1 MGAVLVHIDLDGDRP
16 HAASLAAL
24 AAGRAVASSWG
35 ATLYAALVVHD
46 ASERGAP
53 DSTAQVMSAQ
63 RVPGVEAM
71 QTRLARAGADKV
83 VVAVIDTPVAPLW
96 AAIGGAWQGVLDH
109 IRPRVV
115 LFGADAPAAA
125 ELGPRTAARIGARL
139 LMRARASAGDQVE
152 LRDRDGMYVRASDGG
167 AAVAMIGAHAVQ
179 LAGDEDIDL
188 VVLVFPAV
196 ADSRIEIAGSAVA
209 TEAPHA
215 LGPLIAIG
223 DDVAGDGELVA
234 NARRIARQLGGRLVG
249 GPSAVRAGAVAPA
262 NAIDRATPLAPELC
276 VAVGA
281 IALDLAGATSL
292 VRVGPSSG
300 KNVDG
305 ALSGPPAANVA
316 ELARALEVIGGGDGE
331 GGGGGGGGAR

>member
-1 MGAVLVHIDLDGDRP
+1 MGAVLVHIDLDGDQP
-16 HAASLAAL
+16 HAASIAAL

-46 ASERGAP
+46 AAERGAP
-53 DSTAQVMSAQ
+53 DSTAQVMSGHGM
-63 RVPGVEAM
+63 PGVEAI
-71 QTRLARAGADKV
+71 QTRLARVGADKV
-83 VVAVIDTPVAPLW
+83 VVAVVDTPVAPLW

-109 IRPRVV
+109 IRPRLV

-152 LRDRDGMYVRASDGG
+152 LRDRDGTYVRASDGG
-167 AAVAMIGAHAVQ
+167 AAVAMIGTHPVQ
-179 LAGDEDIDL
+179 RTGDDDIDL
-188 VVLVFPAV
+188 VVLVFPA
-196 ADSRIEIAGSAVA
+196 ASDTRIELAGSTAA
-209 TEAPHA
+209 TELPHA

-223 DDVAGDGELVA
+223 DDVAGDAELVA
-234 NARRIARQLGGRLVG
+234 NVRRIARQLGAQIIG

-262 NAIDRATPLAPELC
+262 CAIDRATPLAPELC
-276 VAVGA
+276 IAVGA
-281 IALDLAGATSL
+281 VALDLAGSTSL

-316 ELARALEVIGGGDGE
+316 ELARVLEAQRGNG
-331 GGGGGGGGAR
+331 R